1 MIGYAARR
9 LIQTIP
15 TIFVMSIILFG
26 IMQLIPGGPMAA
38 FAFNSHQSYAAKL
51 AIIHRW
57 GLDLPI
63 YLQYLRW
70 VGAMF
75 SGDWQNSF
83 FLNQPV
89 NKVIFARLPATLL
102 LMTVG
107 YLLTELLAI
116 PAGILAAL
124 KRYSFFDQFV
134 TFFAYVGNSMP
145 TFWLGLMLLMVFGV
159 FLQILP
165 SSGVIDIRVTGAPFL
180 TPEYNQWFSQN
191 PVTGVLDVAKHI
203 ILPATTLAIVGVAAD
218 SRFVRASMLDAIHQD
233 FVRTARAKGVPE
245 RTVILKHT
253 LRNALLPVITNIALE
268 LPILFSGAVVT
279 ERIFTWPGMGQLFFQ
294 ALEGYDY
301 PLMMGILFV
310 AGLLVI
316 FFNVLADFAYAIAD
330 PRISYALARG
340 RAAGPGRPAADPRG
354 RLRRLDQAVHAARD
368 HLSALHGA
376 SPGQVGS
383 GWAVA
388 HHRRELWRTAVAPP
402 VPQLHRGSG

>member
-1 MIGYAARR
+1 MRSPQADPDHSDHLCDVDNPVRHHAGDPRR
-9 LIQTIP
+9 AHGRPRL
-15 TIFVMSIILFG
+15 
-26 IMQLIPGGPMAA
+26 QLPPVLRRQAGHHPPLGPRPPGLPPVLPLDRG
-38 FAFNSHQSYAAKL
+38 HVLGRL
-51 AIIHRW
+51 AE
-57 GLDLPI
+57 
-63 YLQYLRW
+63 
-70 VGAMF
+70 
-75 SGDWQNSF
+75 
-83 FLNQPV
+83 
-89 NKVIFARLPATLL
+89 LL
-102 LMTVG
+102 LP
-107 YLLTELLAI
+107 E
-116 PAGILAAL
+116 PAG
-124 KRYSFFDQFV
+124 V
-134 TFFAYVGNSMP
+134 
-145 TFWLGLMLLMVFGV
+145 GLMLLMVFGV

-330 PRISYALARG
+330 PRISYA
-340 RAAGPGRPAADPRG
+340 
-354 RLRRLDQAVHAARD
+354 
-368 HLSALHGA
+368 
-376 SPGQVGS
+376 
-383 GWAVA
+383 
-388 HHRRELWRTAVAPP
+388 
-402 VPQLHRGSG
+402 

>member
-9 LIQTIP
+9 LLQTIP
-15 TIFVMSIILFG
+15 TIIVMSMVIFG
-26 IMQLIPGGPMAA
+26 IMQMIPGGPMAA
-38 FAFNSHQSYAAKL
+38 LAFNSHQSYAAKL

-57 GLDLPI
+57 GLDLPV
-63 YLQYLRW
+63 YLQYFRW
-70 VGAMF
+70 MGAMF
-75 SGDWQNSF
+75 TGDWQNSF
-83 FLNQPV
+83 FLNAPV

-102 LMTVG
+102 LMTIA
-107 YLLTELLAI
+107 YILTELLAI

-134 TFFAYVGNSMP
+134 TFFAYDGNSMP
-145 TFWLGLMLLMVFGV
+145 TFWLGLMMLMIFGV

-165 SSGVIDIRVTGAPFL
+165 SSGVIDIRMTGAPFL
-180 TPEYNQWFSQN
+180 TPEYNHWFSQQ
-191 PVTGVLDVAKHI
+191 PVTGILDVGRHI

-233 FVRTARAKGVPE
+233 FVRTARAKGVSE
-245 RTVILKHT
+245 RTVIMKHT

-330 PRISYALARG
+330 PRISYA
-340 RAAGPGRPAADPRG
+340 
-354 RLRRLDQAVHAARD
+354 
-368 HLSALHGA
+368 
-376 SPGQVGS
+376 
-383 GWAVA
+383 
-388 HHRRELWRTAVAPP
+388 
-402 VPQLHRGSG
+402 

>member
-15 TIFVMSIILFG
+15 TIFVMSIALFAV
-26 IMQLIPGGPMAA
+26 MQAIPGGPMAA
-38 FAFNSHQSYAAKL
+38 PAFNSPQSYPAKL
-51 AIIHRW
+51 PIITRW

-63 YLQYLRW
+63 YLQYFRW

-75 SGDWQNSF
+75 TGDWQNSF

-89 NKVIFARLPATLL
+89 NKVIFARLPATVL
-102 LMTVG
+102 LMTVA

-145 TFWLGLMLLMVFGV
+145 TFWLGLMMLMVFGV

-180 TPEYNQWFSQN
+180 TPEYNTWFGQN
-191 PVTGVLDVAKHI
+191 PVEGTLDVAKHI
-203 ILPATTLAIVGVAAD
+203 ILPALTIAIVGIAAD

-279 ERIFTWPGMGQLFFQ
+279 ERIFTWPGMGQLFF
-294 ALEGYDY
+294 
-301 PLMMGILFV
+301 
-310 AGLLVI
+310 
-316 FFNVLADFAYAIAD
+316 NVLADFAYAIAD
-330 PRISYALARG
+330 PRISYA
-340 RAAGPGRPAADPRG
+340 
-354 RLRRLDQAVHAARD
+354 
-368 HLSALHGA
+368 
-376 SPGQVGS
+376 
-383 GWAVA
+383 
-388 HHRRELWRTAVAPP
+388 
-402 VPQLHRGSG
+402 

>member
-1 MIGYAARR
+1 MIGYIGRR

-15 TIFVMSIILFG
+15 TILVMSIVLFAV
-26 IMQLIPGGPMAA
+26 MQAIPGGPLAA
-38 FAFNSHQSYAAKL
+38 LAFNSRQSEAAKL

-57 GLDLPI
+57 GLDLPV

-70 VGAMF
+70 IGAMF
-75 SGDWQNSF
+75 TGDWQNSF

-89 NKVIFARLPATLL
+89 NKVIFNRLPATLL
-102 LMTVG
+102 LMTTAYV
-107 YLLTELLAI
+107 LQEALAI

-145 TFWLGLMLLMVFGV
+145 TFWLGLMLLLVFGV

-165 SSGVIDIRVTGAPFL
+165 SSGVIDIRITGAPFL
-180 TPEYNQWFSQN
+180 SPEYNQWFSQN
-191 PVTGVLDVAKHI
+191 PVAGILDVGRHI
-203 ILPATTLAIVGVAAD
+203 ILPATTIAVVGIAGD

-245 RTVILKHT
+245 RVVVLKHT
-253 LRNALLPVITNIALE
+253 LRNALLPVITNVALE

-316 FFNVLADFAYAIAD
+316 FFNVLADLAYAFAD
-330 PRISYALARG
+330 PRISYA
-340 RAAGPGRPAADPRG
+340 
-354 RLRRLDQAVHAARD
+354 
-368 HLSALHGA
+368 
-376 SPGQVGS
+376 
-383 GWAVA
+383 
-388 HHRRELWRTAVAPP
+388 
-402 VPQLHRGSG
+402 

>member
-15 TIFVMSIILFG
+15 TIFVMSIVLFG
-26 IMQLIPGGPMAA
+26 IMQAIPGGPMAA
-38 FAFNSHQSYAAKL
+38 LAFNSHQSYAAKQ

-57 GLDLPI
+57 GLDLPVYI
-63 YLQYLRW
+63 QYFRW
-70 VGAMF
+70 IGAMF

-83 FLNQPV
+83 FMNQPV

-102 LMTVG
+102 LMTTA

-124 KRYSFFDQFV
+124 
-134 TFFAYVGNSMP
+134 M
-145 TFWLGLMLLMVFGV
+145 MLLVFGV

-180 TPEYNQWFSQN
+180 TPDYNQWFAQH
-191 PVTGVLDVAKHI
+191 PITGILDVAKHI
-203 ILPATTLAIVGVAAD
+203 VLPATTLAIVGVAAD

-279 ERIFTWPGMGQLFFQ
+279 ERIFTWPGMGQLFFL

-310 AGLLVI
+310 SGLLVI

-330 PRISYALARG
+330 PRISYA
-340 RAAGPGRPAADPRG
+340 
-354 RLRRLDQAVHAARD
+354 
-368 HLSALHGA
+368 
-376 SPGQVGS
+376 
-383 GWAVA
+383 
-388 HHRRELWRTAVAPP
+388 
-402 VPQLHRGSG
+402 

>member
-1 MIGYAARR
+1 MIGYVVRR
-9 LIQTIP
+9 LLQTIP
-15 TIFVMSIILFG
+15 TIVVMSLVLFF
-26 IMQLIPGGPMAA
+26 IMQAIPGGPLAA
-38 FAFNSHQSYAAKL
+38 LAFNSHQSEASKQ

-57 GLDLPI
+57 GLDLPV
-63 YLQYLRW
+63 YVQYFKW
-70 VGAMF
+70 IGAMF
-75 SGDWQNSF
+75 TGDWQNSF

-102 LMTVG
+102 LMTVA

-145 TFWLGLMLLMVFGV
+145 TFWLGLMMLLIFGV
-159 FLQILP
+159 FLQVLP
-165 SSGVIDIRVTGAPFL
+165 GSGGIINIRVAGAPFL
-180 TPEYNQWFSQN
+180 TPEYNQWFSQH
-191 PVTGVLDVAKHI
+191 PITGILDIAQHLT
-203 ILPATTLAIVGVAAD
+203 LPAVTLAIVGVAAD

-245 RTVILKHT
+245 RTVVLKHT
-253 LRNALLPVITNIALE
+253 LRNALLPVITNVALE

-316 FFNVLADFAYAIAD
+316 FFNILADLAYAIAD
-330 PRISYALARG
+330 PRISYA
-340 RAAGPGRPAADPRG
+340 
-354 RLRRLDQAVHAARD
+354 
-368 HLSALHGA
+368 
-376 SPGQVGS
+376 
-383 GWAVA
+383 
-388 HHRRELWRTAVAPP
+388 
-402 VPQLHRGSG
+402 

>member
-1 MIGYAARR
+1 
-9 LIQTIP
+9 
-15 TIFVMSIILFG
+15 
-26 IMQLIPGGPMAA
+26 
-38 FAFNSHQSYAAKL
+38 
-51 AIIHRW
+51 
-57 GLDLPI
+57 
-63 YLQYLRW
+63 
-70 VGAMF
+70 
-75 SGDWQNSF
+75 
-83 FLNQPV
+83 
-89 NKVIFARLPATLL
+89 
-102 LMTVG
+102 
-107 YLLTELLAI
+107 
-116 PAGILAAL
+116 
-124 KRYSFFDQFV
+124 
-134 TFFAYVGNSMP
+134 MP

-330 PRISYALARG
+330 PRISYA
-340 RAAGPGRPAADPRG
+340 
-354 RLRRLDQAVHAARD
+354 
-368 HLSALHGA
+368 
-376 SPGQVGS
+376 
-383 GWAVA
+383 
-388 HHRRELWRTAVAPP
+388 
-402 VPQLHRGSG
+402 